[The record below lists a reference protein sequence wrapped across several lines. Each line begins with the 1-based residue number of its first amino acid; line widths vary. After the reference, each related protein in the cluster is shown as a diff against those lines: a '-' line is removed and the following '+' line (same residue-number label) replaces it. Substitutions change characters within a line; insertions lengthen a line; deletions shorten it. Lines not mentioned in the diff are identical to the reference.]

1 MMPVSRHDERG
12 FTVPE
17 MLIAIMM
24 ISILSLVTLGGI
36 QFFTKAVDA
45 RTFAQSGGMT
55 VDRELATMRTD
66 ANTAFAVFV
75 PDRDVFHVSNKPDSY
90 VAQGRTVL
98 APPHE
103 VDYYS
108 KTDTGTESWWAYYYD
123 RVHGT
128 LQRYDYDPAAG
139 TRGVVD
145 RSSGAID
152 PRGAYSKVT
161 GISSFSVA
169 TLQASAL
176 TDPAR
181 NRFAP
186 IVGAMSDGLI
196 RPVADPVGFVPVNGQ
211 PRSDLYGGNTS
222 IQVSM
227 TTAVGERSL
236 HLLSGTMPSGFTV
249 HEVPAIRA
257 FVYRLNTHHHSWF
270 GTVSKSRAQ
279 IFEQLQYSYHPI
291 TDRPTDWKV
300 WCDYQVYGAGSGG
313 LDYADKN
320 AGYQPK
326 NFVETTSS
334 LFYSTTHGTIH
345 NLNEQGC
352 GKKIP
357 RPGDTPAANYAG
369 TSPDTYES
377 PPPCLAKGECWPE
390 NAPPYWSPPSPWPSS
405 APPAIWCASHQQA
418 VICGGTGENQGE
430 TQVNSASR
438 LPIAVDPGNNKSA
451 TQSPAP
457 SAGPIR
463 DGLPRRDG
471 PRG

>member
-1 MMPVSRHDERG
+1 MMPGSHDDERG

-36 QFFTKAVDA
+36 QFLTKAVDA

-55 VDRELATMRTD
+55 VDRELATMRQD

-75 PDRDVFHVSNKPDSY
+75 PDHDVFRASNKPDSY
-90 VAQGRTVL
+90 VDQGRTVIV
-98 APPHE
+98 PPHE

-123 RVHGT
+123 RLHGA

-139 TRGVVD
+139 THGVVD

-169 TLQASAL
+169 TLQADTL

-186 IVGAMSDGLI
+186 IVKAMSDGLI
-196 RPVADPVGFVPVNGQ
+196 QPIADPVGFVPVNGQ

-222 IQVSM
+222 IQITM
-227 TTAVGERSL
+227 TTAAGERSL

-249 HEVPAIRA
+249 HEAPAIRA
-257 FVYRLNTHHHSWF
+257 FVYRLNTHHRSWF

-279 IFEQLQYSYHPI
+279 IFEQLQYSYHPK

-300 WCDYQVYGAGSGG
+300 WCDYQIYGAGSGG

-334 LFYSTTHGTIH
+334 LFYNTTHGTIH
-345 NLNEQGC
+345 NLNERGC
-352 GKKIP
+352 GKKVP
-357 RPGDTPAANYAG
+357 LLGDTSAPRYTG
-369 TSPDTYES
+369 TSPDTYET
-377 PPPCLAKGECWPE
+377 PPPCFAVGTCWPD
-390 NAPPYWSPPSPWPSS
+390 NAPPFWSPPSPWPSAS
-405 APPAIWCASHQQA
+405 PPAVWCASHQQA
-418 VICGGTGENQGE
+418 SICGGDGKQQAGENG
-430 TQVNSASR
+430 NASSP
-438 LPIAVDPGNNKSA
+438 LPIAVDASKNKSA
-451 TQSPAP
+451 PQRPTTT
-457 SAGPIR
+457 AGPIQG
-463 DGLPRRDG
+463 GLPRRDG
-471 PRG
+471 PR